1 MRKIKLIIVSF
12 IIILFLN
19 YLIPIAYAV
28 ENINENNTNDTES
41 NKIENSKE
49 NTNKIEETVN
59 SENNNINS
67 LEKNISEKITNDTE
81 EEIEFASNEL
91 KEYLLNNYDAN
102 SDNKITQ
109 YDLNQITELYL
120 PYFNKTAD
128 LQGLEYATSLKKIS
142 IMNGKNF
149 KVLQSLEN
157 LESIEIENIDSQE
170 DFKALKQI
178 PNIKNITLRYID
190 FNSYSLLDLPT
201 KINNLELMSCAID
214 SLEGLKSFP
223 NLEELNIYGRQ
234 YSEKELVGL
243 NYINE
248 LPNLKKLTIN
258 DLEITNLDFLN
269 NNNTIEMLDIS
280 NNKITD
286 ISFISTMSKL
296 KSIEISGNNIQ
307 DLSILE
313 NNPLIQNK
321 YIAQNLILEGYQI
334 EEGQTIEIDLP
345 ESIKSAFNPNSS
357 FFVSDAKFVKNL
369 EDTEGKG
376 ANINKNNTKIII
388 NTEGLSIGQK
398 EERFELQGNGN
409 LAWSYI
415 TIKYTVVAPGNKE
428 QEISFASNEL
438 KNYFLENYDIDK
450 DGKVTEFDMAQI
462 TELNLP
468 YFENINLQGLEYA
481 TSLKKL
487 YIRNSKNLNVLT
499 SLTNLEELDI
509 ENIFTQED
517 FIAIRNIPNIKKL
530 GLHYINLN
538 EYSLNELP
546 EKIEKLTLS
555 SCLLVNIENISRFNN
570 LIDLEIWGKQYYEKE
585 IQGIDNIKNLSNLKN
600 LVLESLDLKNI
611 NFLENN
617 NTIETLDVSYNEI
630 TDISVIKS
638 MTQLKNA
645 YFHYNNIQDITTLR
659 GTKFIDNGNNVA
671 QRIQLTVEGTSGEQ
685 IEIDLPQTIKSAL
698 DQNDDLFYIN
708 NLRID
713 QSGNLSNGESKTIA
727 RISEDKTKIILDASG
742 IDIASGTENLN
753 FYGTGILDSTSIV
766 ISYKIYAPGD
776 KIKEVEF
783 VDSNLRNYILQNY
796 DIDKDGKVTEFD
808 MAQITEL
815 NLPYFENVNLQ
826 GLEYA
831 TSLKKIYAIN
841 AKNLNV
847 LTNLTNL
854 EELDIENIGSQED
867 FIAIRN
873 IPNIKKLGLHYINL
887 NEYSLNELPTKIE
900 KLTLSNCLIENIENI
915 SRLNNLTDLEILA
928 RQYSDKEIQ
937 GLSNIN
943 NLSNLR
949 NLSLENLD
957 LQNINFLENN
967 NTIETL
973 DVSYNK
979 ITDISVIKSMTQLE
993 NAYFQY
999 NNIQDI
1005 TTLRG
1010 TKFIDGE
1017 NNVAQRIQL
1026 TVEGNSGKQIEID
1039 LPQTIKSALDENDD
1053 LFYINNLR
1061 IDQNGNLNNGESKTI
1076 ARISEDKTKIIL
1088 DASDIDIATGTE
1100 YIYFYGAGIL
1110 NTTSIVISY
1119 KIYATGDK
1127 TKEVEFGDSNLK
1139 NYILQNY
1146 DIDKDG
1152 KVTEFDMAQIQ
1163 DLSVYNLSLNSIKG
1177 LGKAKNLT
1185 RLNITISF
1193 NYENNKIIPV
1203 DLSELANLNKL
1214 EYLTLSGN
1222 TMDMDFISSLQNLET
1237 LDINI
1242 SYEKPDNIYLLENLP
1257 NLQRLYLKGKIET
1270 LDPISKLKN
1279 LTDLTI
1285 NISNDN
1291 NLDFNALSELK
1302 LLTSLSLSGNF
1313 NFVENFNAIG
1323 KLTNLTSFSIYRY
1336 ENINDTRKIDYSFLE
1351 DLRNIY
1357 TLNVSDNNADL
1368 DCSLINSNNLSHL
1381 NLRVK
1386 SLINTQEISNY
1397 EKLNY
1402 LSIEKSKLTNIDFVR
1417 NLKVYS
1423 LVLDNNFITDLSPL
1437 ENLNIDYVDLTNN
1450 PIDTENEANARVIKL
1465 YDDNGKDL
1473 ILTEY
1478 EKTKN
1483 LEFEDNEFK
1492 NELLRDDD
1500 LNGDGEIS
1508 IYEMEQ
1514 IDYLTVNNLE
1524 HAEYLINLE
1533 SLSIYSIEL
1542 NAEGQKKLIAEIKKL
1557 NPNVAVSFSNM
1568 TVNIGLGQFNQNSN
1582 NYEVNINE
1590 ICPILSEF
1598 NNPESILYIENLA
1611 LEELYNDENIAKF
1624 DGNTLELN
1632 RNIIG
1637 EQNYDI
1643 IYRDKDN
1650 TNNIHIYV
1658 TWRNITTGDNTK
1670 IIDIKDTN
1678 LKEKLLKEYDLDK
1691 DGIFTEY
1698 DANNIAVLNINDSNI
1713 ERLDGI
1719 ESFQNLRVI
1728 YAFNNNISDLEP
1740 LRNMKNLQEVS
1751 FRKNNISNIE
1761 PIMGLN
1767 NLYFIDMAENKISD
1781 ISCLSNRKF
1790 ELVRYIGINNNYIDL
1805 SNNSNQLEIYLN
1817 ELEKDYNKNLDN
1829 EFIYNYNKAMICY
1842 FASTQKYGNPFEQDN
1857 EVKMDAKIKEKL
1869 IKAGA
1874 DLNKDGKLTAR
1885 ELNESTIP
1893 YYDDDGEYVEA
1904 VVKSLDLSNLGLTD
1918 ISGLEYLSGLKELN
1932 LSHNNLSNIEP
1943 LSHLMN
1949 LTKLDLSYN
1958 NIKDI
1963 SVLPYYACNYQYRTI
1978 NLSHNN
1984 ISDISSIN
1992 NWIILNNTAYCGWQS
2007 GGDPNFRMV
2016 NLDLSYN
2023 SIEDISGVKDYKCL
2037 EQLKLSNNKIKD
2049 ISSLKN
2055 YNFNVNDPSL
2065 GSDYGDEIVEQLSS
2079 FKGIDLSSNYI
2090 DVNTSGNK
2098 SAIEVFKNKKVS
2110 FNVNNQN
2117 SLMNFKDVSQNVWY
2131 YNSVKYCFDNK
2142 IIMGTTDETFSPNT
2156 NVTRGNLVTILWRME
2171 GSPKVSGSIS
2181 FPDVKETD
2189 YYYEAVKW
2197 AEKSGVVHG
2206 YDTGKFGPNN
2216 NISREQLATILN
2228 NYAKYKKKDTSDKAD
2243 LTKFTDN
2250 KKISSY
2256 AREGVS
2262 WAVAKK
2268 VMSGKVNGTMVDPQ
2282 GKATRAEAAAMI
2294 QNYCNYVGR

>member
-28 ENINENNTNDTES
+28 ENINENNINDIEN
-41 NKIENSKE
+41 NKIDTSKE
-49 NTNKIEETVN
+49 NMNTIVKETTDIK
-59 SENNNINS
+59 ENNTESIESNVTENITKEN
-67 LEKNISEKITNDTE
+67 E

-109 YDLNQITELYL
+109 YDLNQITELEL
-120 PYFNKTAD
+120 PYFNEIID
-128 LQGLEYATSLKKIS
+128 LKGLENAEALKKITLRDA
-142 IMNGKNF
+142 KNF
-149 KVLQSLEN
+149 ATLQNLKN
-157 LESIEIENIDSQE
+157 LETIEIENIYSQ
-170 DFKALKQI
+170 DDYKSIKQI
-178 PNIKNITLRYID
+178 QNIKNITLYYID
-190 FNSYSLLDLPT
+190 FNLYSLLDLPT
-201 KINNLELMSCAID
+201 NITKLELNYCTID
-214 SLEGLKSFP
+214 NLEGLKSFL
-223 NLEELNIYGRQ
+223 NLEEFELYGRQ
-234 YSEKELVGL
+234 YSEKELIGL

-286 ISFISTMSKL
+286 ISFISTMPKL
-296 KSIEISGNNIQ
+296 KSIEISRNSIQ

-313 NNPLIQNK
+313 NSPLIQDK
-321 YIAQNLILEGYQI
+321 YFAQNIILEGYQI
-334 EEGQTIEIDLP
+334 EEGKTIEIDLP
-345 ESIKSAFNPNSS
+345 ESIKSTFNSNSS
-357 FFVSDAKFVKNL
+357 FYMNDARIVNTS
-369 EDTEGKG
+369 EDTDGKS
-376 ANINKNNTKIII
+376 AYINDNNTKIII

-398 EERFELQGNGN
+398 EVRFELQGSGS
-409 LAWSYI
+409 LACSDI
-415 TIKYTVVAPGNKE
+415 IVKYTVLAPGDKE

-438 KNYFLENYDIDK
+438 KNYLLENFDADKDGKITQFDMVQIIELNLPYFNETADLQGLEYATSLKKISIHNSKNIKVLQNLEDLEAIEIENINSQEDYQSIKQISNIKNITLNYIDFNSYSLLDLPTNISKLELNYCTIDSLEGIKSFSNLEELNIYGRQSSEKEIIGLNYINELPNLKKLTINYLEITNVDFLSNNNTIEMLNISNNSLTDISTIITMSKLNNIDISWNNIQDLSILENSPLLQDKYISQEIILDGYEIEEGETLEIDLPESIKAAFNSNSSFYMNDARIVKSSENTEGKGAYINENNTKIIINAEGLSIGQKEERFELEGSGNLAWSNITVKYTVLAPGDKDQEVSFVSDELKNYLLENYDADK
-450 DGKVTEFDMAQI
+450 DGKITQFDMAQI
-462 TELNLP
+462 IELNLP

-487 YIRNSKNLNVLT
+487 YAINAKNLNVLT
-499 SLTNLEELDI
+499 NLTNLEELDI

-546 EKIEKLTLS
+546 TKIEKLTLS
-555 SCLLVNIENISRFNN
+555 NCSIENIDNISRFNN
-570 LIDLEIWGKQYYEKE
+570 LTDLEILGRQYSDKE
-585 IQGIDNIKNLSNLKN
+585 IQGLSNINNLSNLKN
-600 LVLESLDLKNI
+600 LVLENLDLQNI
-611 NFLENN
+611 NWLENN
-617 NTIETLDVSYNEI
+617 NTIKTLDVSYNKI

-638 MTQLKNA
+638 MTQLENA
-645 YFHYNNIQDITTLR
+645 YFQYNNIQDITTLR
-659 GTKFIDNGNNVA
+659 GTKFIDSENNVA
-671 QRIQLTVEGTSGEQ
+671 QRIQLTVEGNSGKQ

-713 QSGNLSNGESKTIA
+713 QSGKLSNGESKTIA

-766 ISYKIYAPGD
+766 ISYKIYA
-776 KIKEVEF
+776 
-783 VDSNLRNYILQNY
+783 
-796 DIDKDGKVTEFD
+796 
-808 MAQITEL
+808 
-815 NLPYFENVNLQ
+815 
-826 GLEYA
+826 
-831 TSLKKIYAIN
+831 
-841 AKNLNV
+841 
-847 LTNLTNL
+847 
-854 EELDIENIGSQED
+854 
-867 FIAIRN
+867 
-873 IPNIKKLGLHYINL
+873 
-887 NEYSLNELPTKIE
+887 
-900 KLTLSNCLIENIENI
+900 
-915 SRLNNLTDLEILA
+915 
-928 RQYSDKEIQ
+928 
-937 GLSNIN
+937 
-943 NLSNLR
+943 
-949 NLSLENLD
+949 
-957 LQNINFLENN
+957 
-967 NTIETL
+967 
-973 DVSYNK
+973 
-979 ITDISVIKSMTQLE
+979 
-993 NAYFQY
+993 
-999 NNIQDI
+999 
-1005 TTLRG
+1005 
-1010 TKFIDGE
+1010 
-1017 NNVAQRIQL
+1017 
-1026 TVEGNSGKQIEID
+1026 
-1039 LPQTIKSALDENDD
+1039 
-1053 LFYINNLR
+1053 
-1061 IDQNGNLNNGESKTI
+1061 
-1076 ARISEDKTKIIL
+1076 
-1088 DASDIDIATGTE
+1088 
-1100 YIYFYGAGIL
+1100 
-1110 NTTSIVISY
+1110 
-1119 KIYATGDK
+1119 TGDN

-1163 DLSVYNLSLNSIKG
+1163 DLSINNLSLNSVKG

-1185 RLNITISF
+1185 RLNIYINY
-1193 NYENNKIIPV
+1193 NYENSELIPV

-1313 NFVENFNAIG
+1313 NLVENFNAIG
-1323 KLTNLTSFSIYRY
+1323 KLTNLISFSIHRY
-1336 ENINDTRKIDYSFLE
+1336 NDINDTQKLDYSFLSKFS
-1351 DLRNIY
+1351 NIWTLSITDNY
-1357 TLNVSDNNADL
+1357 TEI
-1368 DCSLINSNNLSHL
+1368 DCDVINSNNLSHL

-1423 LVLDNNFITDLSPL
+1423 LVLDNNFITDLSLL

-1450 PIDTENEANARVIKL
+1450 PIDPENEANARVIKL

-1533 SLSIYSIEL
+1533 GLSIYSIEL
-1542 NAEGQKKLIAEIKKL
+1542 NAEGQKKLIEEIKKI
-1557 NPNVAVSFSNM
+1557 NPNVEISFSNM
-1568 TVNIGLGQFNQNSN
+1568 TVNIDLGQFNQNSN

-1611 LEELYNDENIAKF
+1611 LEESYIDENIAKF
-1624 DGNTLELN
+1624 DGNTLSLN

-1691 DGIFTEY
+1691 DGKFTEY

-1781 ISCLSNRKF
+1781 ISYLSNRKF

-1805 SNNSNQLEIYLN
+1805 SNNSKQLEIYLN

-1829 EFIYNYNKAMICY
+1829 EFIYNYNKAMLSN
-1842 FASTQKYGNPFEQDN
+1842 FATTQKYGNPFEQDN

-1885 ELNESTIP
+1885 ELNESTTSS
-1893 YYDDDGEYVEA
+1893 YNGDGIYAEA
-1904 VVKSLDLSNLGLTD
+1904 VVKSLDLSSLGLTD

-1992 NWIILNNTAYCGWQS
+1992 NWIILSNTAYCGWQS

-2037 EQLKLSNNKIKD
+2037 EQLNLSNNKIKD

-2110 FNVNNQN
+2110 FNVNSQN

-2131 YNSVKYCFDNK
+2131 YNSVKYCFDNG
-2142 IIMGTTDETFSPNT
+2142 IIMGTTDTTFSPNT

-2228 NYAKYKKKDTSDKAD
+2228 NYAKYKKKDTSNKAD

-2256 AREGVS
+2256 AREGVA

-2268 VMSGKVNGTMVDPQ
+2268 VMSGKVNGTIVDPQ
-2282 GKATRAEAAAMI
+2282 GMASRAEAAAMI